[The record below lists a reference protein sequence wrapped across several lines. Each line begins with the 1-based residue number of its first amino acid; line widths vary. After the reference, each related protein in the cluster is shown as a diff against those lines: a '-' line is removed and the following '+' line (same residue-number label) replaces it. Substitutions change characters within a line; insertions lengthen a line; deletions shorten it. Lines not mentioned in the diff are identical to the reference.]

1 MLNII
6 FVFIIAAILILLII
20 AALQPADFQI
30 SRSEQ
35 ITAPV
40 SAVFDHVNNLQHWN
54 AWSPWAKLDP
64 AAKYSFEGSQAGTGA
79 IMRWAGN
86 SKVGAGTM
94 TIIESKPDGF
104 IKFNLQFLKPMT
116 ANNTAEFSFSSEGE
130 QTTVTWSMYGTN
142 NFMGKLMGLLMNCDK
157 MVGGQFDQ
165 GLASLKHIVESGN

>member
-64 AAKYSFEGSQAGTGA
+64 LLNIRSKAPKPELVQLCDGLGTVRSVQA
-79 IMRWAGN
+79 
-86 SKVGAGTM
+86 
-94 TIIESKPDGF
+94 
-104 IKFNLQFLKPMT
+104 Q
-116 ANNTAEFSFSSEGE
+116 
-130 QTTVTWSMYGTN
+130 
-142 NFMGKLMGLLMNCDK
+142 
-157 MVGGQFDQ
+157 
-165 GLASLKHIVESGN
+165 